1 MLLMGWLWGSG
12 MGGDVRE
19 EKEGF
24 VWTQRGTWR
33 PTLVRISGISRGCV
47 LFIAGLCLW
56 ERGED
61 EKKGRREE

>member
-12 MGGDVRE
+12 TGGDVKE
-19 EKEGF
+19 EEGF

-47 LFIAGLCLW
+47 LFIAGCVC
-56 ERGED
+56 ERKEED
-61 EKKGRREE
+61 EKKGRRGE